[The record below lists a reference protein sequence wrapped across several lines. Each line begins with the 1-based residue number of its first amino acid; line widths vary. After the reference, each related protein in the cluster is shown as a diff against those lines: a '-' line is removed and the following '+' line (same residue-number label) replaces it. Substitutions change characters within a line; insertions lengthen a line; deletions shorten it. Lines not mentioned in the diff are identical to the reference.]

1 MAKNWRRGHIV
12 GLPVAGAADDK
23 EWVPKWTVQCNKD
36 LEKFESTFLMHT
48 VEPIDKLLKEVGKDN
63 LSRMLEQHLPK
74 GVDLDVM
81 FASRCRLENGHAAF
95 AVNVRVPHVKAIH
108 MLRDQV
114 LCGDLEAELNRSLA
128 DIHQSEF
135 QVQVDKTEFFEQY
148 ESSLLSLSKLTHH
161 QESKLRQ
168 LHQRKSKEL
177 HLTAPAGAGK
187 TFVAVQFALDK
198 VYENC
203 KSEGAILYVAPRL
216 SLCLHFVQ
224 WLIARH
230 LWLKGRGGELEEL
243 LSRIVIM
250 HKRDEDYVNVKL
262 VLEGN
267 QFAEHP
273 AAAPEYLLAIFDE
286 AHELFTTDE
295 MTGIYRDLRANQKLL
310 LSDMSQ
316 SASLRVAL
324 PEVEDTVSLSD
335 VVRSTQRIVAAA
347 QAFELEKSKGITTS
361 CSGTNGPPLK
371 TFIFEALDDAEM
383 FHQCCRYT
391 LDAIRHVFRSY
402 PSLSSLH
409 LRVAIIVPDKTFC
422 DKFKGLLRDELTS
435 TFTARKFQ
443 LRSFAESL
451 RYLRSHHHDER
462 AAGDEVLVLDT
473 VEEARGQEMMVVI
486 CVGLDQKIA
495 DTDAR
500 KTDTLLTRARI
511 YQGIT
516 RAQLMAIV
524 VDKLIQGGF
533 LQFLTTLKFNNKKF
547 DQSFAFSE
555 GTSKAASR
563 IKKKAE
569 ALPSEVVEEKDGEG
583 MDTAAMT
590 GLSLAVVKDELGGI
604 EQLLEVCIV
613 KENDDGANKF
623 ISADGKAQGE
633 IDKDGPRDDDRF
645 ETSIWDTDSNQTKST
660 SQTLAFD
667 PRIDQVLGRILE
679 ELPGGES
686 TPGLEARKE
695 IDHTDG
701 KSQAGL
707 ARYFEQKYKQ
717 GGDFEDEE
725 YERDVKDWCWVHK
738 PSGIKVWQDAIDL
751 SQSGGSGHCVFHYT
765 TGLGFRNITNTSS
778 KVAEVFASLIT
789 AGEKAN
795 ALWGAGVY
803 TVRKTPDEWPSIESL
818 LDNMYRNMLRRDI
831 ELKGHEHAGEVTQL
845 YASRVAY
852 CIPIIAD
859 AAILYDVSVH
869 PTPEMVEQ
877 GRPAGVN
884 LAGKLLNEPGK
895 PVRSVI
901 VVRVENEEENYVS
914 NAYANLLPTLRTR
927 ARAVAARLGT
937 KHAEAHSAFGR
948 LATVLGARG
957 AFREAERLWR
967 QILEAKE
974 LELGAEHADTL
985 ACANNLAGVFRAQQ
999 KVDEAE
1005 PLYRRALSGFEAM
1018 AGTMHPYALACA
1030 NNLAIL
1036 LKDQGKLDE
1045 AEVLHRQTLELC
1057 ESQLGEAHLD
1067 TLYALNNLAV
1077 LLGVNG
1083 KLKEAEALSRRALG
1097 FRQSLLGE
1105 MHPETLISWSS
1116 LDNTPLAEALL
1127 EDVSNMVQHQ
1137 AKAADSSLGS
1147 SSVPTPFLRNLPGRR
1162 EAQELRQQLQQLLL
1176 SPLGDSALLAPQRCI
1191 ELLQSAGC
1199 SADEALELIKEK
1211 LQGELIAEGDY
1222 KDEPHISTSAYSN
1235 ASRSTRCK
1243 PEHGMKAP
1251 GDVMTVQ
1258 ELRGRLEKDHLDP
1271 EESGQDYAFVQLM
1284 LLMLKD
1290 AEITMLQEELK
1301 EAQAENEMLKKQ
1313 LEKAEEQVE
1322 EVQRKGATT
1331 VTLHITL
1338 KDQPAVVADT
1348 GDITYHG
1355 NIRDDA
1361 TKCVISFPGKYP
1373 SGWGALVKE
1382 HHGKSVGCVF
1392 LCTPEDGLGTHE
1404 QDPDAEDGSCY
1415 CKAIYGERGWK
1426 ELGYLKVVKSPCT
1439 EENMLKEKEKA
1450 KPMDIVVVAEI
1461 EKGQELQ
1468 VVFFAGQKGEGK
1480 VHWDQLA
1487 TADLWDGKGLGGSQK
1502 GEVAFLEKMW
1512 RETKNPAWR
1521 YEEVDV
1527 MQFLQNEFQ
1536 LEQEVDARDKEK
1548 NCWRRGRIVGLPD
1561 ASQTANDSK
1570 WVAEWTVE
1578 CNEHRE
1584 KFKSTHLM
1592 HTTDPID
1599 KLIDKV
1605 GLDNLQ
1611 KRLEQNLPYDVDVQL
1626 VSRTRLE
1633 DGDAA
1638 LEVEVHVPHVK
1649 AIHMLRDQVLGGD
1662 LELQL
1667 NGSLLKSHDTEF
1679 EVQVD
1684 KTEFM
1689 ERYERSLSAL
1699 SKLTKH
1705 QESKLRQLHMPYSK
1719 EIHMS
1724 APAGAGKTFVAVLF
1738 ALDKIYENWD
1748 ARRPILYIA
1757 PRPCLGLHFVH
1768 WLVSRH
1774 ECLGLKGGNV
1784 QELLTRIV
1792 VMHKPYEKFVKL
1804 TLQGNRLV
1812 EEQVDAPEFA
1822 LVVFDEAHELF
1833 SEEQMMAIHTDL
1845 QADQKLLLS
1854 DISQSAALRPKFP
1867 HIQHQVSLDEVVRST
1882 KRIVAAAQAF
1892 ELEKNGGVTT
1902 SCCGTNGPPLK
1913 TFMFETL
1920 NHDKKL
1926 FDQYSRYT
1934 IRAIWHV
1941 CRTYPTLRNF
1951 HRRIAII
1958 VPDNKFLEK
1967 FQPMLQ
1973 SELSAT
1979 FTARNLRVKSF
1990 EESLRYLH
1998 AHHHHQKAAEDEVI
2012 VMDTIEEARGQ
2023 EMMVVICVGL
2033 DEEIADT
2040 NKTDTLLTRAHIY
2053 QGITRAQLMA
2063 IVVDKLVQGGWL
2075 QFLATL
2081 KFNKKEFDSSL
2092 AFGEDVAAADP
2103 TEELRDTSEPDRNF
2117 KMTGKGKGE
2126 EGKLS
2131 LTKLAMLKEEE
2142 EEEWALR
2149 GIAGVWGSEDDG
2161 AFLSGDFLGECWLP
2175 PLGSLTAASKRYV
2188 LPLTNA
2194 PPETG
2199 HLIVDASWTFP
2210 SETVPPLPDV
2220 KREEIMHTGSLVK
2233 W

>member
-1 MAKNWRRGHIV
+1 MPDDLTLAWQRLRSSRETPTSGLHTTLNLAQSSRSPRRLRPTAPPEPAADLGDPRPRFPSSLAHLRVDLGPPRPTAQTVTSTSQNVEDQMLATIKERLAAVKAKEKSLEDQFDTLCTTHANLQRALQEAQDHEPQNDLKGGEEKVENEMLKKERQQADEEAASASAVQAEEEAASASASQVENETLKRDLKKAQQQAEEEAEKKKKKLEEQLEDGKRQAKDKEVENEMLKKGLQKAQQQVGAVNVTLYITLKDQPAEMADTAPKKSYPGEFRENAARCVISFPGKYPSGWDALVKGHHDSSIGCVFFTTPGERGFGDLVDPGEGGLGDHVQDPEAEEGICYCKAIYGERSWEKFHYLKKVKKENLKEELEKAKVTKIHVVEEDLYNSSPEKKEEADKEAQQKYEENKRRAPWGCAWFPAWMKNGHKAVEQGQKLQVVFFAGQKGKGKVHWNDLPGSELWNGEGLGGSQKGEVAYLDKMWRETNNPAWIYEEIDVMQFLQGEFNLEQEVDARDMAKNWRRGHIV

-701 KSQAGL
+701 KSQ
-707 ARYFEQKYKQ
+707 
-717 GGDFEDEE
+717 D
-725 YERDVKDWCWVHK
+725 
-738 PSGIKVWQDAIDL
+738 SS
-751 SQSGGSGHCVFHYT
+751 SQ
-765 TGLGFRNITNTSS
+765 
-778 KVAEVFASLIT
+778 A
-789 AGEKAN
+789 
-795 ALWGAGVY
+795 
-803 TVRKTPDEWPSIESL
+803 
-818 LDNMYRNMLRRDI
+818 
-831 ELKGHEHAGEVTQL
+831 
-845 YASRVAY
+845 
-852 CIPIIAD
+852 
-859 AAILYDVSVH
+859 
-869 PTPEMVEQ
+869 
-877 GRPAGVN
+877 
-884 LAGKLLNEPGK
+884 
-895 PVRSVI
+895 
-901 VVRVENEEENYVS
+901 
-914 NAYANLLPTLRTR
+914 
-927 ARAVAARLGT
+927 AVA
-937 KHAEAHSAFGR
+937 
-948 LATVLGARG
+948 
-957 AFREAERLWR
+957 
-967 QILEAKE
+967 
-974 LELGAEHADTL
+974 
-985 ACANNLAGVFRAQQ
+985 
-999 KVDEAE
+999 
-1005 PLYRRALSGFEAM
+1005 
-1018 AGTMHPYALACA
+1018 
-1030 NNLAIL
+1030 
-1036 LKDQGKLDE
+1036 
-1045 AEVLHRQTLELC
+1045 
-1057 ESQLGEAHLD
+1057 
-1067 TLYALNNLAV
+1067 
-1077 LLGVNG
+1077 
-1083 KLKEAEALSRRALG
+1083 
-1097 FRQSLLGE
+1097 
-1105 MHPETLISWSS
+1105 
-1116 LDNTPLAEALL
+1116 
-1127 EDVSNMVQHQ
+1127 
-1137 AKAADSSLGS
+1137 
-1147 SSVPTPFLRNLPGRR
+1147 
-1162 EAQELRQQLQQLLL
+1162 
-1176 SPLGDSALLAPQRCI
+1176 
-1191 ELLQSAGC
+1191 
-1199 SADEALELIKEK
+1199 
-1211 LQGELIAEGDY
+1211 
-1222 KDEPHISTSAYSN
+1222 
-1235 ASRSTRCK
+1235 
-1243 PEHGMKAP
+1243 
-1251 GDVMTVQ
+1251 
-1258 ELRGRLEKDHLDP
+1258 
-1271 EESGQDYAFVQLM
+1271 
-1284 LLMLKD
+1284 
-1290 AEITMLQEELK
+1290 
-1301 EAQAENEMLKKQ
+1301 
-1313 LEKAEEQVE
+1313 
-1322 EVQRKGATT
+1322 
-1331 VTLHITL
+1331 
-1338 KDQPAVVADT
+1338 
-1348 GDITYHG
+1348 
-1355 NIRDDA
+1355 
-1361 TKCVISFPGKYP
+1361 
-1373 SGWGALVKE
+1373 
-1382 HHGKSVGCVF
+1382 
-1392 LCTPEDGLGTHE
+1392 
-1404 QDPDAEDGSCY
+1404 
-1415 CKAIYGERGWK
+1415 
-1426 ELGYLKVVKSPCT
+1426 
-1439 EENMLKEKEKA
+1439 
-1450 KPMDIVVVAEI
+1450 
-1461 EKGQELQ
+1461 
-1468 VVFFAGQKGEGK
+1468 
-1480 VHWDQLA
+1480 
-1487 TADLWDGKGLGGSQK
+1487 
-1502 GEVAFLEKMW
+1502 
-1512 RETKNPAWR
+1512 
-1521 YEEVDV
+1521 
-1527 MQFLQNEFQ
+1527 
-1536 LEQEVDARDKEK
+1536 
-1548 NCWRRGRIVGLPD
+1548 
-1561 ASQTANDSK
+1561 
-1570 WVAEWTVE
+1570 
-1578 CNEHRE
+1578 
-1584 KFKSTHLM
+1584 
-1592 HTTDPID
+1592 
-1599 KLIDKV
+1599 
-1605 GLDNLQ
+1605 
-1611 KRLEQNLPYDVDVQL
+1611 
-1626 VSRTRLE
+1626 
-1633 DGDAA
+1633 
-1638 LEVEVHVPHVK
+1638 
-1649 AIHMLRDQVLGGD
+1649 
-1662 LELQL
+1662 
-1667 NGSLLKSHDTEF
+1667 
-1679 EVQVD
+1679 
-1684 KTEFM
+1684 
-1689 ERYERSLSAL
+1689 
-1699 SKLTKH
+1699 
-1705 QESKLRQLHMPYSK
+1705 
-1719 EIHMS
+1719 
-1724 APAGAGKTFVAVLF
+1724 
-1738 ALDKIYENWD
+1738 
-1748 ARRPILYIA
+1748 
-1757 PRPCLGLHFVH
+1757 
-1768 WLVSRH
+1768 
-1774 ECLGLKGGNV
+1774 
-1784 QELLTRIV
+1784 
-1792 VMHKPYEKFVKL
+1792 
-1804 TLQGNRLV
+1804 
-1812 EEQVDAPEFA
+1812 
-1822 LVVFDEAHELF
+1822 
-1833 SEEQMMAIHTDL
+1833 
-1845 QADQKLLLS
+1845 
-1854 DISQSAALRPKFP
+1854 
-1867 HIQHQVSLDEVVRST
+1867 
-1882 KRIVAAAQAF
+1882 
-1892 ELEKNGGVTT
+1892 
-1902 SCCGTNGPPLK
+1902 
-1913 TFMFETL
+1913 
-1920 NHDKKL
+1920 
-1926 FDQYSRYT
+1926 
-1934 IRAIWHV
+1934 
-1941 CRTYPTLRNF
+1941 
-1951 HRRIAII
+1951 
-1958 VPDNKFLEK
+1958 
-1967 FQPMLQ
+1967 
-1973 SELSAT
+1973 
-1979 FTARNLRVKSF
+1979 
-1990 EESLRYLH
+1990 
-1998 AHHHHQKAAEDEVI
+1998 
-2012 VMDTIEEARGQ
+2012 
-2023 EMMVVICVGL
+2023 
-2033 DEEIADT
+2033 
-2040 NKTDTLLTRAHIY
+2040 
-2053 QGITRAQLMA
+2053 
-2063 IVVDKLVQGGWL
+2063 
-2075 QFLATL
+2075 
-2081 KFNKKEFDSSL
+2081 
-2092 AFGEDVAAADP
+2092 
-2103 TEELRDTSEPDRNF
+2103 
-2117 KMTGKGKGE
+2117 
-2126 EGKLS
+2126 
-2131 LTKLAMLKEEE
+2131 
-2142 EEEWALR
+2142 
-2149 GIAGVWGSEDDG
+2149 
-2161 AFLSGDFLGECWLP
+2161 
-2175 PLGSLTAASKRYV
+2175 
-2188 LPLTNA
+2188 
-2194 PPETG
+2194 
-2199 HLIVDASWTFP
+2199 
-2210 SETVPPLPDV
+2210 
-2220 KREEIMHTGSLVK
+2220 
-2233 W
+2233 